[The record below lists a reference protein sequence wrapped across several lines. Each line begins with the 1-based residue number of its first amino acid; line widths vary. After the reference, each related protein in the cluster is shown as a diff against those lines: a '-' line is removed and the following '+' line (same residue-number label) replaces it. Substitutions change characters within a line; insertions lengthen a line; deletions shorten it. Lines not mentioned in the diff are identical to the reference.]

1 MSNPEFVVVWA
12 IPTNEDME
20 CWMMVRNSQRGWE
33 LPGGRI
39 GVGESPDEAAL
50 RELYEETG
58 KLGIAKAL
66 DLNLIG
72 GGCVVL
78 VKVDEEPIPDP
89 WDSKDESIE
98 EVGWCLK
105 PPENTAWG
113 EDEILKIRSHDWS
126 TSISLES

>member
-12 IPTNEDME
+12 IPNNEDLG
-20 CWMMVRNSQRGWE
+20 CWLMVRNSQRGWE

-39 GVGESPDEAAL
+39 GDGESPDEAAL

-66 DLNLIG
+66 DPNLID

-78 VKVDEEPIPDP
+78 VHVDDEPTPEP
-89 WDSKDESIE
+89 WDSKDDSID
-98 EVGWCLK
+98 EVGWCLN

-113 EDEILKIRSHDWS
+113 GKEILMIRAHDWS
-126 TSISLES
+126 KSISLES